1 MSTPRPSRPRPSPR
15 RPPRRGPSPQ
25 QRTRTLRITAF
36 VSVVVVAV
44 MLLVLW
50 AVSGPLL
57 GISNVTVVGYT
68 GTERATVN
76 ETADLVAGTGSM
88 VRLPKGDMR
97 RALTRFPGVVDATV
111 ERDWPRSITV
121 RVAMGEPVAVLA
133 VAGGGRY
140 LVSPTGQV
148 MGRARSRGGLPE
160 IAVTAYPAGG
170 VLSARGPRAALT
182 FIGWLPPAIAG
193 RVRDLRAV
201 GGGLEG
207 KLTNGLVL
215 RLGSATKLA
224 EKAQALVA
232 VLSQAD
238 PQALDQAAY
247 LDLAN
252 PDRPML
258 GSSQQ
263 RTVVPGLGTG
273 TSTDGTITTGTPTAA
288 ADATS
293 PPGNLASPAG
303 TETTLHP

>member
-1 MSTPRPSRPRPSPR
+1 MSTPRPSPP

-25 QRTRTLRITAF
+25 QRTRALRITAF

-148 MGRARSRGGLPE
+148 MGRAGSRGGLPE

-170 VLSARGPRAALT
+170 VLSARGPHAALI

-263 RTVVPGLGTG
+263 RTVAPGFGTG

-293 PPGNLASPAG
+293 PTGNRASPAG